1 MLKSR
6 IMNSEAFLKVC
17 LNYSCMYG
25 VYIYFR
31 LAEEELLREAQRGAL
46 RAAVG
51 GALAWQKCPLPPTNK
66 RFLSN
71 MIQYTINANKLKEE
85 YQIKKSELTKHHS
98 EYSVQKRNYPHIS
111 KSKRKRTRNDTCS
124 VQNDGEK
131 RETHKRKVN
140 SKHNSRYIGQPSS
153 V

>member
-1 MLKSR
+1 
-6 IMNSEAFLKVC
+6 
-17 LNYSCMYG
+17 MYG

-31 LAEEELLREAQRGAL
+31 LAEEELLWEARRGAS

-71 MIQYTINANKLKEE
+71 VIQYTINANKLKEE
-85 YQIKKSELTKHHS
+85 CQVKKSKLIKRCP
-98 EYSVQKRNYPHIS
+98 EYSAQKRNYPHIS
-111 KSKRKRTRNDTCS
+111 ESKRKRTRNDTGS

-131 RETHKRKVN
+131 RKTNKTRID
-140 SKHNSRYIGQPSS
+140 SKYNSRYIGESSS